1 MKNKIF
7 LIIVVALLVVGCARG
22 DQYPWDEE
30 GKNLRITTTWQEIS
44 PSYAYYIAI
53 STDPVDVP
61 SRDPASWDR
70 FYVVKWEDHNFFFK
84 KPYEN
89 YRLFSSSSPSGGE
102 MVATLSLVDDLGNP
116 DTIWVMVV
124 STDKGGNVEDYL
136 DEGAVVFRPYQQSSK
151 PLIYDPSEDADR
163 VADLLS
169 LKIEVR

>member
-1 MKNKIF
+1 MKNKF
-7 LIIVVALLVVGCARG
+7 FLLVAVVLLAVGCARG
-22 DQYPWDEE
+22 EQYPWDEE
-30 GKNLRITTTWQEIS
+30 GRNLRITTTWQEIS

-53 STDPVDVP
+53 STDPVNVP

-151 PLIYDPSEDADR
+151 PPIYDPPEDADR